1 MATAYSSSL
10 HQAGVPAT
18 VDDPVSERN
27 RQTIHAMIDGFAKQD
42 IDGIMALIAD
52 DAVYCDILGVGPRGD
67 EYHGKAA
74 IRDAFTRQFAMA
86 GPHTYVGATII
97 VMGNT
102 AFASWT
108 MVLGD
113 GDDQSAPRFEG
124 IDEILLDAAGQV
136 VLKKAWL
143 KGQPRLRWTLMR
155 RNPVAGLRHL
165 RYVLR
170 TFGQ

>member
-10 HQAGVPAT
+10 HQSGAQAAA
-18 VDDPVSERN
+18 DDPVSERN
-27 RQTIHAMIDGFAKQD
+27 RRTIQGMVDGFAKQD
-42 IDGIMALIAD
+42 IDAIMALIAD
-52 DAVYCDILGVGPRGD
+52 DAVFCDILGDGPRGD

-74 IRDAFTRQFAMA
+74 IRYAFTRQFAMV
-86 GPHTYVGATII
+86 GPHTYVGANIM
-97 VMGNT
+97 VKGDT

-113 GDDQSAPRFEG
+113 AGDPAAPRFEG
-124 IDEILLDAAGQV
+124 IDEFVLDSVGQV

-143 KGQPRLRWTLMR
+143 KGQPRLRRTLMR
-155 RNPVAGLRHL
+155 RNPAAALRNL

-170 TFGQ
+170 TLGR

>member
-1 MATAYSSSL
+1 MATAYPSSL
-10 HQAGVPAT
+10 PQSGAQALA
-18 VDDPVSERN
+18 DDPVSERN
-27 RQTIHAMIDGFAKQD
+27 RRTIQGMVDGFAKQD
-42 IDGIMALIAD
+42 IDAIMALIAD
-52 DAVYCDILGVGPRGD
+52 EAVYCDILGDGPRGD

-86 GPHTYVGATII
+86 GPHTYVGANIM
-97 VMGNT
+97 VEVDT

-113 GDDQSAPRFEG
+113 AGDPAAPRFEG
-124 IDEILLDAAGQV
+124 IDEFVLDAAGQI

-143 KGQPRLRWTLMR
+143 KGQPRLRRTLMR
-155 RNPVAGLRHL
+155 RNPAAALRNL

-170 TFGQ
+170 TLGR